1 MTELAVE
8 PHRLACT
15 ADGVFIWPGMPLV
28 EKRGRSF
35 SRVSERD
42 IANRAGVLFG
52 PDVLRGPLI
61 PTLERAARFLERRQL
76 GEAQETIT
84 KLNLPPL
91 TAFGEQ
97 LTRIAPR
104 FFDPDKH
111 PRWPAG
117 SPDSTGGEFR
127 PAEGDE
133 APDPASESAQTAAG
147 TLNECIE
154 SCYHLLDRWQPPGQF
169 HKNEWDFQR
178 CLAEC
183 QGKFG

>member
-35 SRVSERD
+35 SRVPERD

-52 PDVLRGPLI
+52 PDVLYGPLI
-61 PTLERAARFLERRQL
+61 PTLERAARFLERGQIAA
-76 GEAQETIT
+76 AQETIT

-91 TAFGEQ
+91 TAFGQE
-97 LTRIAPR
+97 LTRIAPG
-104 FFDPDKH
+104 FFDADKH

-127 PAEGDE
+127 PADSDDNVPTNLPSIIPVTDYSGGFHQAVVDAWME
-133 APDPASESAQTAAG
+133 ALRQKGFSGGCGAS
-147 TLNECIE
+147 
-154 SCYHLLDRWQPPGQF
+154 D
-169 HKNEWDFQR
+169 
-178 CLAEC
+178 
-183 QGKFG
+183 